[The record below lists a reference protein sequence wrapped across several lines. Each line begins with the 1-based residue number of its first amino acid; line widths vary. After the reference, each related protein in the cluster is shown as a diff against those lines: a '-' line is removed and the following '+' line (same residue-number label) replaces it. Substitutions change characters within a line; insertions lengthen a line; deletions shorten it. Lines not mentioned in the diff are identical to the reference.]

1 MSTNKYQHKSAI
13 RFQLLFI
20 LLLCPLQ
27 GRSKSLT
34 SIDALGPALSAMDID
49 VNESAAGVSA
59 ASAAAAA
66 DRLMV
71 PPRCDSASA
80 GGSGGGGGTSFSRR
94 RKLST
99 AGKVR

>member
-1 MSTNKYQHKSAI
+1 MQYSSDQA
-13 RFQLLFI
+13 LLP
-20 LLLCPLQ
+20 LCPLQ

-59 ASAAAAA
+59 AAASAAAAA

-80 GGSGGGGGTSFSRR
+80 GGSGGGGGGGTSFSRR

>member
-1 MSTNKYQHKSAI
+1 
-13 RFQLLFI
+13 
-20 LLLCPLQ
+20 
-27 GRSKSLT
+27 
-34 SIDALGPALSAMDID
+34 MDID
-49 VNESAAGVSA
+49 VNAAEPSVDGRDNYS
-59 ASAAAAA
+59 

-80 GGSGGGGGTSFSRR
+80 GGGGGGTSFSRR

>member
-1 MSTNKYQHKSAI
+1 MYLTK
-13 RFQLLFI
+13 FLF
-20 LLLCPLQ
+20 PSQ

-49 VNESAAGVSA
+49 VNEAGSPA
-59 ASAAAAA
+59 TGADYS

-71 PPRCDSASA
+71 PRCDSAS
-80 GGSGGGGGTSFSRR
+80 GGGTSFTRR

-99 AGKVR
+99 AGKVRRAIQ

>member
-1 MSTNKYQHKSAI
+1 MQYSSDQA
-13 RFQLLFI
+13 LLS
-20 LLLCPLQ
+20 LCPLQ

-49 VNESAAGVSA
+49 VNESAAGVSTAA
-59 ASAAAAA
+59 ASAAA

>member
-1 MSTNKYQHKSAI
+1 MQYSSDQA
-13 RFQLLFI
+13 LLS
-20 LLLCPLQ
+20 LCPLQ

-59 ASAAAAA
+59 AATSAAAA

-80 GGSGGGGGTSFSRR
+80 GGSGGGGGGTSFSRR

>member
-1 MSTNKYQHKSAI
+1 MQHSYDQA
-13 RFQLLFI
+13 LLP
-20 LLLCPLQ
+20 LCPQ

-49 VNESAAGVSA
+49 VNE
-59 ASAAAAA
+59 ASSPSAAAA

-80 GGSGGGGGTSFSRR
+80 GGGGGGGGSGTSFSRR

-99 AGKVR
+99 AGKVRV

>member
-1 MSTNKYQHKSAI
+1 MSNNLVSESHDPI
-13 RFQLLFI
+13 FI
-20 LLLCPLQ
+20 LLLSPLQ

-80 GGSGGGGGTSFSRR
+80 GGSGGGGGGTSFSRR

>member
-1 MSTNKYQHKSAI
+1 MQYSSDQA
-13 RFQLLFI
+13 LLP
-20 LLLCPLQ
+20 LCPLQ

-59 ASAAAAA
+59 AATSAAAA

-80 GGSGGGGGTSFSRR
+80 GGSGGGGGGTSFSRR